1 MSKAVL
7 VHQDAFYFQADVQEK
22 DKTFF
27 SDINKTLI
35 NEESLRVDC
44 EHPLA
49 IMTVDILEG
58 SLYPDEVTLEVNQD
72 RFASAL

>member
-7 VHQDAFYFQADVQEK
+7 VHQDAFYFQADVQEE
-22 DKTFF
+22 DTPFF
-27 SDINKTLI
+27 SDINDTLI
-35 NEESLRVDC
+35 NDESLRVDC

-49 IMTVDILEG
+49 IMIVDILEG